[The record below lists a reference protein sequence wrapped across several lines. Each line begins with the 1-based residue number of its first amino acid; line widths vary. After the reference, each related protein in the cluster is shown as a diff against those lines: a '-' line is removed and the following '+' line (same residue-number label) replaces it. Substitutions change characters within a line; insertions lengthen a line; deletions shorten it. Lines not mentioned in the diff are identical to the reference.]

1 MGVRKARDAH
11 RQRASVT
18 LISLSARTALKRQHP
33 TVLREAGR
41 APSRSPQGSIR
52 CSSAAAAAI
61 SSTSPPATISV
72 HSISEFPFGNA
83 YESARHPVMS
93 SVFKTANVSR
103 VHPKIGP
110 VHVPVHVVPPLY
122 PRSAAC
128 FSGAR
133 TARGDLRV
141 RVPGHRVFSCGTV
154 HVGNPAQMPR
164 SRRAVGSSAVAP
176 AMIARFAA
184 MAMTK

>member
-41 APSRSPQGSIR
+41 PPSRSPQGSIR

-133 TARGDLRV
+133 TARGICVCGYRGIVCSLAEPFTLAILLRCQGV
-141 RVPGHRVFSCGTV
+141 VVQS
-154 HVGNPAQMPR
+154 
-164 SRRAVGSSAVAP
+164 AP
-176 AMIARFAA
+176 APWLPR
-184 MAMTK
+184 